1 MVRGDEIDINGF
13 SIGDSR
19 SLTISFEAGC
29 QLTPEHKTSAYCDY
43 KLACWQRKVMSHFSR
58 TEYSVVLNRGASART
73 EYEEGFSLSG
83 NKLDRAARWRNA
95 TQKVEYT
102 TLVSRAL
109 AKNSYHQ
116 HSEVTNADISTELDT
131 Q

>member
-1 MVRGDEIDINGF
+1 
-13 SIGDSR
+13 
-19 SLTISFEAGC
+19 
-29 QLTPEHKTSAYCDY
+29 
-43 KLACWQRKVMSHFSR
+43 
-58 TEYSVVLNRGASART
+58 LNPGASSRT
-73 EYEEGFSLSG
+73 EYEEGFSLGG

-95 TQKVEYT
+95 TQKVEYA

-109 AKNSYHQ
+109 AKKSDHH